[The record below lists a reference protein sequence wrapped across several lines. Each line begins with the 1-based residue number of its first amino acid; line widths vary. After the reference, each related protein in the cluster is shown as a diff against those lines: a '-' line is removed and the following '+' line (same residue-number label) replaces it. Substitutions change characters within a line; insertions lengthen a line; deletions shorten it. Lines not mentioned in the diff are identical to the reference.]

1 MKKTVTIK
9 KAVTLLTLSLM
20 LTFALC
26 SCNRSKKTDSSGATS
41 EMEKKLVG
49 KWKFLYT
56 DASKEEIPPKDL
68 TYVLNADHSSTME
81 FTGEKNEQRQIA
93 GSYEIV
99 EDRIQFFKDGKL
111 VKEFQ
116 VQFQG
121 NDTIR
126 LTDPKTKNS
135 MTLARLPE

>member
-1 MKKTVTIK
+1 MK

-26 SCNRSKKTDSSGATS
+26 SCNRSKKPDSSGATS

-56 DASKEEIPPKDL
+56 DASQEAPPKDL
-68 TYVLNADHSSTME
+68 TYVLNVDHSSMLE
-81 FTGEKNEQRQIA
+81 FTGEKNEKRQIP
-93 GSYEIV
+93 GTYEIV
-99 EDRIQFFKDGKL
+99 EDRIQFFKDGTL
-111 VKEFQ
+111 AKEFQ

-126 LTDPKTKNS
+126 LTESKTKNS